1 MAAGMTGMKAPCHSK
16 GKSSAQSAWAHG
28 AKRLTWRDTKHTW
41 AAQRPKTNIKFSFN
55 RSGVM
60 QRCA

>member
-16 GKSSAQSAWAHG
+16 GKSSAQSACAHG

-41 AAQRPKTNIKFSFN
+41 ATQKAKANIKFSFS
-55 RSGVM
+55 RSSVM
-60 QRCA
+60 